1 MALRIRLITL
11 LWLGL
16 AGLGAP
22 ALTQPLP
29 GRWTGL
35 TGQGERI
42 EFVVQGDFVT
52 DFELRGRWT
61 GENCTGDFEH
71 SIDFGV
77 GIVGDAFVA
86 DFPFFKTRVEGRFA
100 SPTLAQGTL
109 MANFTTGGCPGSVS
123 TDWSASPEGENG
135 EGAPPPS
142 VPLTGAEVSCDAAR
156 LAALA
161 RRVSVDL
168 PNSSKE
174 ASVALSL
181 TRTGDFAGL
190 AYSGLAVSGPEH
202 LLTFSTNP
210 EESTL
215 LRNPERP
222 QLFSLSATRND
233 LSSDLV
239 APGDPDE
246 IRLTLNPVLG
256 SNPSPGSLLVLDNV
270 RLPGGS
276 PTATRPGRGLADL
289 LEPCHG
295 KLTAADVHLFRLLS
309 RLIRVRVEGA
319 ARYELAIFRGEE
331 PHSYR
336 IDIWPYGTAGAELGK
351 IAARVDATY
360 DSVGQLNRGTLRVF
374 GPCGSP
380 QETGC
385 TTVAVPGF
393 VELVTPTEAGGISSR
408 TESLVVINSA
418 HQNQDDI
425 DWIRAL
431 QGTTW
436 RKPL

>member
-1 MALRIRLITL
+1 MAIRIRLIAL
-11 LWLGL
+11 LGLGL

-22 ALTQPLP
+22 VLTQPLP

-42 EFVVQGDFVT
+42 DFVVQGGSVT
-52 DFELRGRWT
+52 NFELRGRWT
-61 GENCTGDFEH
+61 GENCSGDFEH
-71 SIDFGV
+71 SIGFGV
-77 GIVGDAFVA
+77 RIVGDAFVA
-86 DFPFFKTRVEGRFA
+86 DFPFIKIRVEGSFI

-109 MANFTTGGCPGSVS
+109 MANFTASCPGSVS
-123 TDWSASPEGENG
+123 TDWSASPEGEDG

-142 VPLTGAEVSCDAAR
+142 LPLTDAEVSCDAAR

-161 RRVSVDL
+161 QRVSVDL

-190 AYSGLAVSGPEH
+190 AYSGLTDSGSEH
-202 LLTFSTNP
+202 LLAFSTNP

-215 LRNPERP
+215 LRNPGRP

-239 APGDPDE
+239 APGDPNE
-246 IRLTLNPVLG
+246 IRLTLNPTLV
-256 SNPSPGSLLVLDNV
+256 SNPPPENLLVLDNV
-270 RLPGGS
+270 RRPDGS

-289 LEPCHG
+289 LKSCHG
-295 KLTAADVHLFRLLS
+295 KLTEADVHLFRLLS
-309 RLIRVRVEGA
+309 RLIRVRAQGA
-319 ARYELAIFRGEE
+319 ARYELAIFRGKE

-336 IDIWPYGTAGAELGK
+336 IDIWTYGTAGAELGK
-351 IAARVDATY
+351 IAVRVDATY
-360 DSVGQLNRGTLRVF
+360 DSVGQLNRGTLRAF
-374 GPCGSP
+374 GPCGGP
-380 QETGC
+380 QETDC
-385 TTVAVPGF
+385 TTLTVPGF
-393 VELVTPTEAGGISSR
+393 VEIVTPTGAGEISRS
-408 TESLVVINSA
+408 TESLVGIGGGPD
-418 HQNQDDI
+418 QDDI
-425 DWIRAL
+425 DWIRVL

-436 RKPL
+436 RQPL

>member
-1 MALRIRLITL
+1 MALRIRIIAL

-22 ALTQPLP
+22 ALTQPLQ

-42 EFVVQGDFVT
+42 EFVVQGDSVT

-61 GENCTGDFEH
+61 GENCSGDFEH
-71 SIDFGV
+71 SIGFGV
-77 GIVGDAFVA
+77 GIVGNAFVA
-86 DFPFFKTRVEGRFA
+86 DFPFFKSRVEGLFV

-109 MANFTTGGCPGSVS
+109 MASFTTGSCPGSVS
-123 TDWSASPEGENG
+123 TDWSAFPEGEDG

-142 VPLTGAEVSCDAAR
+142 FPLTGAEVSCDAAR

-174 ASVALSL
+174 ASVALFL

-190 AYSGLAVSGPEH
+190 AYSGLTVPGSEH
-202 LLTFSTNP
+202 LLAFSTNP

-215 LRNPERP
+215 LRNPGRP

-239 APGDPDE
+239 APGNPNE
-246 IRLTLNPVLG
+246 IRLTLNPTLG

-270 RLPGGS
+270 RRPDGS

-289 LEPCHG
+289 LEPCHD
-295 KLTAADVHLFRLLS
+295 KLTKADVHLFRLLA
-309 RLIRVRVEGA
+309 RLIRVRAQGA

-336 IDIWPYGTAGAELGK
+336 VDIWAYGTAGAELGK
-351 IAARVDATY
+351 IAVRVDATY
-360 DSVGQLNRGTLRVF
+360 DSLGQLNRGTLRAF
-374 GPCGSP
+374 GPCGNS
-380 QETGC
+380 QETDC
-385 TTVAVPGF
+385 TTLTAPGV
-393 VELVTPTEAGGISSR
+393 VEIVTPTDAGEISRS
-408 TESLVVINSA
+408 TESLVGIGA
-418 HQNQDDI
+418 GPDQDDI
-425 DWIRAL
+425 DWIRVL

-436 RKPL
+436 RQPL